1 MNTIASQRPRKTRR
15 TIMNIIVGVIGLI
28 VVCAVGGAIYQIVA
42 SNNDRRSFP
51 PPGQLIDVG
60 DHRLHLLAMGEDH
73 GGPTVVLESGTMA
86 FSSYWAWVQPEIAKF
101 ARVVAYD
108 RAGLGWSEPGPKPRD
123 AQHIAMELHTALR
136 NAGIEGPY
144 VLVGHSEGGLYAP
157 VFATLYPDEVAGL
170 VLIDPEHPD
179 VFNLPNGP
187 GIKQGSMFIGTWG
200 PLIARLGIGRLI
212 VPNMILKEAD
222 GSPIQLPPRQLAET
236 IAFFESTS
244 AADANSAEVEAWD
257 GLTFPQVRSV
267 TSLGS
272 KPVVILTAGRGW
284 GWAAVHEQWAKAL
297 TQNSAQRVID
307 TTHGGMLTNQADA
320 HFVVDAVREVI
331 ESARAG
337 AALRP

>member
-1 MNTIASQRPRKTRR
+1 
-15 TIMNIIVGVIGLI
+15 MNIIIGLIGLI
-28 VVCAVGGAIYQIVA
+28 VACVVGGAIYQIVA
-42 SNNDRRSFP
+42 SNNDRRNFP
-51 PPGQLIDVG
+51 PPGQLIDVDG
-60 DHRLHLLAMGEDH
+60 HRLHLLVMGQSDNT
-73 GGPTVVLESGTMA
+73 PTVVLESGTMA

-123 AQHIAMELHTALR
+123 AQHIATELHTALR
-136 NAGIEGPY
+136 TAGINGPY

-157 VFATLYPDEVAGL
+157 VFAALYPDEVAGL
-170 VLIDPEHPD
+170 VLVDPEHPD

-187 GIKQGSMFIGTWG
+187 SIKQSSTFIGAWG
-200 PLIARLGIGRLI
+200 PLIARLGLGRLI

-284 GWAAVHEQWAKAL
+284 GWADVHEQWAKAL
-297 TQNSAQRVID
+297 SQNSAQRAID

-331 ESARAG
+331 ESAHTG
-337 AALRP
+337 ATLRP